1 MEGIFFVKAVGQ
13 PQTIQGKNGEN
24 LAKLNIVLSTKE
36 VRMGDNGAYAI
47 DQDYAIDLL
56 GDRASNFTLPV
67 GTWLVASLSSVARE
81 YQGSYFGENR
91 LTRYVKL

>member
-1 MEGIFFVKAVGQ
+1 MEGIYFVKAVGQ

-47 DQDYAIDLL
+47 DQDFAIDLI
-56 GDRASNFTLPV
+56 GDRAQNFNLPV
-67 GTWLVASLSSVARE
+67 GTWLVASISSVARE
-81 YQGSYFGENR
+81 YNGTYFAENR
-91 LTRYVKL
+91 LNRYVRL

>member
-13 PQTIQGKNGEN
+13 PQTIQGKNGDN

-47 DQDYAIDLL
+47 DQDYAIDLI
-56 GDRASNFTLPV
+56 GDRASGFNLPI
-67 GTWLVASLSSVARE
+67 GTWLVASISSVARE
-81 YQGSYFGENR
+81 YNGTYFAENR
-91 LTRYVKL
+91 LNRYVRL

>member
-1 MEGIFFVKAVGQ
+1 MEGIYFVKAVGQ

-47 DQDYAIDLL
+47 DQDFAIDLI
-56 GDRASNFTLPV
+56 GDRAQNFNLPV
-67 GTWLVASLSSVARE
+67 GTWLVASISSVARE
-81 YQGSYFGENR
+81 YNGTYFAENR
-91 LTRYVKL
+91 LNRYCKL